1 MHIPLFFILLNRV
14 GKGNPVLISDICYNI
29 FLFDIILIIGKMSH
43 IIIYTEICVIACYLT

>member
-43 IIIYTEICVIACYLT
+43 IIIYTEICAIACYLT